1 MLDGVG
7 GKVKKTQLG
16 IKTYDSAEEKL
27 IREQFVEY
35 FKKCP
40 IPDDQLLSNLGLFLN
55 SKNLSRILF
64 MDHLYKQIIDVQGII
79 IEFGTRWGQN
89 LALFSAL
96 RGIYEPFNRH
106 RKIVGFDTF
115 KGFPSISQKDGSSD
129 LMQVS
134 NITVTGNYVEY
145 LTKVMEYQE
154 LDNPLSHIKKFEIVV
169 GDAVVEID
177 KYLKEHPETI
187 IALVYFDFDLY
198 EPTRKCLEAIRPHLV
213 KGSVLGFDELN
224 DPDSPG
230 ETIALREVF
239 GLNNIKLR
247 RYRYA
252 SRVSYFVLE

>member
-1 MLDGVG
+1 MRKSQFGN
-7 GKVKKTQLG
+7 
-16 IKTYDSAEEKL
+16 ITYESAEEKS
-27 IREQFVEY
+27 IRSQFVQD
-35 FKKCP
+35 FKQCP
-40 IPDDQLLSNLGLFLN
+40 IPEDEIFSNLGLFLN

-64 MDHLYKQIIDVQGII
+64 MNHLYQQIIDVQGII
-79 IEFGTRWGQN
+79 VEFGVRWGQN
-89 LALFSAL
+89 VSLFAAL

-115 KGFPSISQKDGSSD
+115 KGFPAISEKDGKSE
-129 LMQVS
+129 LMKEGELAVLE
-134 NITVTGNYVEY
+134 NYIDY
-145 LTKVMEYQE
+145 LTRIMDFQE
-154 LDNPLSHIKKFEIVV
+154 KDNPLSHIKKFELVA

-187 IALVYFDFDLY
+187 IALAYFDFDIY
-198 EPTRKCLEAIRPHLV
+198 EPTRKCLEAIRPNLV

-239 GLNNIKLR
+239 GLNNIKLK